1 MRSMRPVNALVR
13 SPEPPPPHAEG
24 IGTRSRPPRRT
35 FERTVVAPASG
46 AVPVADELAAS
57 RVQQQFLGE
66 RASDTPLEIFLGESP
81 YRHAHS

>member
-1 MRSMRPVNALVR
+1 
-13 SPEPPPPHAEG
+13 
-24 IGTRSRPPRRT
+24 
-35 FERTVVAPASG
+35 
-46 AVPVADELAAS
+46 VPVADELAAS